1 MFHPSLCL
9 PKHLPAELGLA
20 DLLPGAVASV
30 DVNAK
35 FVEQSVVRI
44 SKQQLTFEHFEKRPE
59 VMLPRDF
66 PESTSFVTVRGAAG
80 ARDAAAPPRV
90 VQLCGAEAWLETVRT
105 PPGDSPAHRARAAGD
120 AVGSAQE
127 EGGQRATLRS
137 FTHWHGSNRELHA
150 DWEAKSVFVSLTGE
164 FHTVLSSDSL

>member
-1 MFHPSLCL
+1 MRAIFYSITLGMAVSGCAQVEGLFGPSRGVDAPQSAAPAPGQTHPE
-9 PKHLPAELGLA
+9 A
-20 DLLPGAVASV
+20 
-30 DVNAK
+30 
-35 FVEQSVVRI
+35 
-44 SKQQLTFEHFEKRPE
+44 RP
-59 VMLPRDF
+59 
-66 PESTSFVTVRGAAG
+66 
-80 ARDAAAPPRV
+80 DAAAPPRV

-137 FTHWHGSNRELHA
+137 FAHWHGSNRELHA